1 MVGDEMF
8 ATEGDSVN
16 VGRQGTATR
25 ENGRASGLAPVAT
38 DDVTIDVLRRLRDR
52 VDRNVRLIDRMR
64 ADPLAPEPPGLP
76 ELIDTARRLR
86 HDAETLL
93 LLGGIDADARPGAP
107 MRLSALLDEA
117 VDATEEPMR
126 VDVRVGPNATVEPSA
141 AVELLHVVSEVVD
154 HVTAIHPG
162 ARIEVSSRT
171 EAPGGIVVE
180 VRTASTTRYDPSG
193 RRGMAAAA
201 RIAQRSRS
209 GLVLRTPPPGP
220 PGSGAPMATIHCPA
234 RAVSI
239 QELDYTPLPR
249 SSIDARPDPW
259 ATAGLSSTS
268 GSFDALDRTFPQA
281 PAVRPSETNRVDVSR
296 ADISRP
302 DMNRADSNGVETGGF
317 GTSAFGTG
325 AFGTGA
331 FGTNGFGSNGYA
343 HHDEAETPA
352 QGLPVDPLG
361 APRPSPRPSPDAL
374 FAEPSTDDTISPLA
388 DPGPFISTY
397 EDFGRPGATSESF
410 APSFSE
416 PHANGRSYP
425 SPSADTD
432 PIDEL
437 FGPMTNLPPESDTF
451 PMETPIFEAVASVW
465 FREEAAPSG
474 APDWESPSDPEW
486 RAAAERAAQP
496 ETATTFTSG
505 GLPRRRPGGR
515 LVPPKVQDGNGGAH
529 AQPAAPADRVPDR
542 VRERLATYQRGLRQ
556 GRHRAEPADPGD
568 PAAW

>member
-38 DDVTIDVLRRLRDR
+38 DDVTVDVLRRLRER

-93 LLGGIDADARPGAP
+93 LLAGIAADARPGAP

-126 VDVRVGPNATVEPSA
+126 VDVRVGPNATVEPTA
-141 AVELLHVVSEVVD
+141 AVDLLHVVSEVVD

-171 EAPGGIVVE
+171 EAPGGVVVE

-239 QELDYTPLPR
+239 QELDYAPLPR
-249 SSIDARPDPW
+249 SSVDARPDPW
-259 ATAGLSSTS
+259 ATAGLTS
-268 GSFDALDRTFPQA
+268 ASGPFEALDRTFPQA
-281 PAVRPSETNRVDVSR
+281 PVPRPSETDRFDVR
-296 ADISRP
+296 HPETNGAD
-302 DMNRADSNGVETGGF
+302 TGSF
-317 GTSAFGTG
+317 GT
-325 AFGTGA
+325 
-331 FGTNGFGSNGYA
+331 NGYA
-343 HHDEAETPA
+343 HHDEAETPP

-361 APRPSPRPSPDAL
+361 ERRPSPRPPAADAQ
-374 FAEPSTDDTISPLA
+374 FAEPASESTISPLA
-388 DPGPFISTY
+388 DPEPFRSPY
-397 EDFGRPGATSESF
+397 DDFGRAGATSESF
-410 APSFSE
+410 APLSSGFAE
-416 PHANGRSYP
+416 PLETPYANGRSYP
-425 SPSADTD
+425 SSDTD

-437 FGPMTNLPPESDTF
+437 FGPMTNLPPESDSF

-465 FREEAAPSG
+465 FREEAEPSG
-474 APDWESPSDPEW
+474 ASDWESPSDPEW

-496 ETATTFTSG
+496 EAATTFTSG

-515 LVPPKVQDGNGGAH
+515 LVPPRVQDGNGGAH

>member
-1 MVGDEMF
+1 MVGDEMS

-38 DDVTIDVLRRLRDR
+38 DDVTVDVLRRLRER

-93 LLGGIDADARPGAP
+93 LLAGIDEDPRPGAP

-239 QELDYTPLPR
+239 QELGYAPLPR
-249 SSIDARPDPW
+249 SGLDARPDPW
-259 ATAGLSSTS
+259 AAAGLTSAS
-268 GSFDALDRTFPQA
+268 GSFDALDRPAPQA
-281 PAVRPSETNRVDVSR
+281 PAARPSETDRF
-296 ADISRP
+296 DIRHPEPS
-302 DMNRADSNGVETGGF
+302 
-317 GTSAFGTG
+317 G
-325 AFGTGA
+325 AEPATFE
-331 FGTNGFGSNGYA
+331 TNGFA
-343 HHDEAETPA
+343 HYDEAETPP
-352 QGLPVDPLG
+352 QGLPVAPLG
-361 APRPSPRPSPDAL
+361 GRRPSPRPPADAPFSELSTESTSSP
-374 FAEPSTDDTISPLA
+374 PA
-388 DPGPFISTY
+388 DPDPFGSPY
-397 EDFGRPGATSESF
+397 DEFGRAGANAESF
-410 APSFSE
+410 APVSSGFAE
-416 PHANGRSYP
+416 PWEASHANGRSYL
-425 SPSADTD
+425 STDTD

-437 FGPMTNLPPESDTF
+437 FGPMTNLPPESDSF
-451 PMETPIFEAVASVW
+451 PTETPIFEAVASVW
-465 FREEAAPSG
+465 FREEATPSG

-515 LVPPKVQDGNGGAH
+515 LVPPPVQDGNGGAH

>member
-1 MVGDEMF
+1 
-8 ATEGDSVN
+8 
-16 VGRQGTATR
+16 
-25 ENGRASGLAPVAT
+25 
-38 DDVTIDVLRRLRDR
+38 
-52 VDRNVRLIDRMR
+52 
-64 ADPLAPEPPGLP
+64 
-76 ELIDTARRLR
+76 
-86 HDAETLL
+86 
-93 LLGGIDADARPGAP
+93 
-107 MRLSALLDEA
+107 
-117 VDATEEPMR
+117 
-126 VDVRVGPNATVEPSA
+126 
-141 AVELLHVVSEVVD
+141 
-154 HVTAIHPG
+154 
-162 ARIEVSSRT
+162 
-171 EAPGGIVVE
+171 
-180 VRTASTTRYDPSG
+180 
-193 RRGMAAAA
+193 
-201 RIAQRSRS
+201 
-209 GLVLRTPPPGP
+209 
-220 PGSGAPMATIHCPA
+220 MATIHCPA

-239 QELDYTPLPR
+239 QELDYAPLPR

-268 GSFDALDRTFPQA
+268 GSFDALDRTLPQA
-281 PAVRPSETNRVDVSR
+281 PSGTNR

-302 DMNRADSNGVETGGF
+302 DISHPDINRPDINRPDINWAESNGAETGGF
-317 GTSAFGTG
+317 GTGGYGTG
-325 AFGTGA
+325 GY
-331 FGTNGFGSNGYA
+331 GTNGYGTNGYA

-374 FAEPSTDDTISPLA
+374 FAELSTDNTISPLA
-388 DPGPFISTY
+388 DPGPFTSTY
-397 EDFGRPGATSESF
+397 EDFGRPSATSESF

-437 FGPMTNLPPESDTF
+437 FGPMTNLPPESDSF

-496 ETATTFTSG
+496 EATTFTSG

-515 LVPPKVQDGNGGAH
+515 LVPPRVQDGDGGAH